1 MNQRR
6 TVIITG
12 ASSGIGMAL
21 AERTVR
27 AGYNVFAV
35 GRRME
40 RLVAL
45 SRIVEAALGK
55 IAVLAIDV
63 TEPHA
68 AETIVRGALE
78 RFGRIDILV
87 NNAGGVAVGP
97 IAEQSDAAL
106 REQTETHVIAPL
118 ALTREALPALRANRG
133 HIFFVGSGVA
143 RIPVGM
149 LGAYPPVK
157 AAVRNMTRI
166 VRNELRAD
174 GIAVT
179 YVDPGA
185 VATEFMTR
193 AGFAGPPPELAAS
206 PYDVARRI
214 FAAFTSRASVVN
226 GVPWQTTIVAI
237 AEALP
242 ALTDAILRRAPQI
255 VLGDQP
261 MRLPVREPY
270 GVPPPP
276 PRPRAEPVLPV
287 VSPAPIP
294 AAIPEPVPQSLI
306 DIPPLPKKF
315 SWVVEA
321 EAEAAKAAAEASET
335 IEHHTPAATNGVP
348 IQPPMSVALA
358 GVPNRTPPA
367 VTGNDPVETALAS
380 QLGRMR
386 KLNLGMPYVRG
397 LLVPGRELDP
407 ADVALGWAG
416 MPNKNERALTNDVL
430 SALADAGL
438 IEHIEPEKYRV
449 R

>member
-1 MNQRR
+1 
-6 TVIITG
+6 
-12 ASSGIGMAL
+12 
-21 AERTVR
+21 
-27 AGYNVFAV
+27 
-35 GRRME
+35 
-40 RLVAL
+40 
-45 SRIVEAALGK
+45 
-55 IAVLAIDV
+55 
-63 TEPHA
+63 
-68 AETIVRGALE
+68 
-78 RFGRIDILV
+78 
-87 NNAGGVAVGP
+87 
-97 IAEQSDAAL
+97 
-106 REQTETHVIAPL
+106 
-118 ALTREALPALRANRG
+118 
-133 HIFFVGSGVA
+133 
-143 RIPVGM
+143 
-149 LGAYPPVK
+149 
-157 AAVRNMTRI
+157 
-166 VRNELRAD
+166 
-174 GIAVT
+174 
-179 YVDPGA
+179 
-185 VATEFMTR
+185 MTR

-214 FAAFTSRASVVN
+214 FVAFTTRASVVN
-226 GVPWQTTIVAI
+226 GVPWQTAVVAI

-242 ALTDAILRRAPQI
+242 ALTDSILRRAPQI

-294 AAIPEPVPQSLI
+294 AAIPEPVSQSLI

-321 EAEAAKAAAEASET
+321 EAEAAAAAAQGSET
-335 IEHHTPAATNGVP
+335 IEHAPVVANGVP
-348 IQPPMSVALA
+348 IQPSMSVALA

-367 VTGNDPVETALAS
+367 VTGSDPVETALAS

-438 IEHIEPEKYRV
+438 IEHIESEKYRV